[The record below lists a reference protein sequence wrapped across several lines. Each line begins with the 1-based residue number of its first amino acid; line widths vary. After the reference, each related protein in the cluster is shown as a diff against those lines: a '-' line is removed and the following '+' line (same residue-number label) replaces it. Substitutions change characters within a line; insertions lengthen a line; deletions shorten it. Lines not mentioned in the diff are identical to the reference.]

1 MTRQSRARWLAFA
14 TAALVVLLAAVFAL
28 LRNLYPAQA
37 PARPAQPSPVVR
49 AARPQVEAG
58 RAAFERMG
66 CVVCHAAEGR
76 GNPGLPLD
84 GVGGRRSRDELRAA
98 AFGQD
103 RFADSLPS
111 SVVRIKQGRAA
122 DSEAEAVLDYLQ
134 QLR

>member
-28 LRNLYPAQA
+28 LRNLHPAHA
-37 PARPAQPSPVVR
+37 PAPSAQSSPTVR
-49 AARPQVEAG
+49 AAQPRIDAG

-84 GVGGRRSRDELRAA
+84 GIGVRRSRDELRAA
-98 AFGQD
+98 AFGQG
-103 RFADSLPS
+103 RFADDYPS
-111 SVVRIKQGRAA
+111 SVVRIKQARAG
-122 DSEAEAVLDYLQ
+122 DPEAEAVLDYLQ